1 MFRAY
6 HSLGLLNLWLNVNK
20 CACHYFSLSC
30 RTLSILLSFCTE
42 TFRISCTYKYSNLLA
57 EEWQTLRRWFATPH
71 LTLPVFILFLW
82 ILNVSLKL
90 LADPT
95 YCLSQHLQD
104 NISTVTLQNSLNFI
118 FPIGSRV
125 SKVRRNY

>member
-20 CACHYFSLSC
+20 CACHYISLSR
-30 RTLSILLSFCTE
+30 RTLSILSSFCTE
-42 TFRISCTYKYSNLLA
+42 TFRISCTCKYSNLLA
-57 EEWQTLRRWFATPH
+57 EEWQTLRRWVAIPH
-71 LTLPVFILFLW
+71 LTLPVFVLFLW

-90 LADPT
+90 MAVPT
-95 YCLSQHLQD
+95 YCLSWHLQD
-104 NISTVTLQNSLNFI
+104 NISTITLQNSLNFI
-118 FPIGSRV
+118 FLLRSRV